1 MRVLVATD
9 AASEGLNLH
18 RTARYLLHYD
28 CPWNPSRLEQRN
40 GRLDRYGQ
48 ARDVTVYHFMS
59 DIDQDVRFLAHVIR
73 KADEIRE
80 DLGSAN
86 EVFDRA
92 VHRRMIQG
100 EDATI
105 VQTDLDR
112 GLDAA
117 QGSAFF
123 DADSIPPFWN
133 NGAVNGALL
142 ETLAAEFDLDPPA
155 LGSTLGAALAAT
167 VRRTSAARPSSG
179 CEPGFYTVNE
189 PGAPRLA

>member
-18 RTARYLLHYD
+18 RTARYLLHFD

-59 DIDQDVRFLAHVIR
+59 DTDQDVRFLAHVIR

-123 DADSIPPFWN
+123 DADSTAYLD
-133 NGAVNGALL
+133 NGAVHGALL

-167 VRRTSAARPSSG
+167 SGGRRAARPGSG
-179 CEPGFYTVNE
+179 GTRFLYREE